1 MMMMINQ
8 MENKN
13 GDFKP
18 FCCWCVM
25 LRNFLGQDETTV
37 FWCTA
42 WPDLNNR
49 LVYVCSL
56 QRSVLWWHGRPC
68 VRVQFL
74 ELTNVF
80 CAFIVGD
87 RLPRDGVCLR
97 SFIGRCGSC
106 SVQSVRSRQI
116 GIMRMRS
123 EKSTRRR
130 SFVNS
135 RRLALERL
143 FAQYGFWLQILSF
156 PTRLSPKRPRH
167 SFAHSSAQQSRRP
180 FRKLMFIYYLFIYCL
195 GLAIFFYILGA
206 PKFRVTFVHF
216 QWVLLRL

>member
-1 MMMMINQ
+1 MQ
-8 MENKN
+8 
-13 GDFKP
+13 
-18 FCCWCVM
+18 
-25 LRNFLGQDETTV
+25 L
-37 FWCTA
+37 TA
-42 WPDLNNR
+42 
-49 LVYVCSL
+49 CKCA
-56 QRSVLWWHGRPC
+56 VLWWHGRPY

-74 ELTNVF
+74 ELTDVF

-180 FRKLMFIYYLFIYCL
+180 FRKLMFIYYFFFIYSVLPSLESRLYTFSGSYYDCNNRIRQHCEIPFSVVQKKKKV
-195 GLAIFFYILGA
+195 AI
-206 PKFRVTFVHF
+206 
-216 QWVLLRL
+216 LLLPASSDETISR